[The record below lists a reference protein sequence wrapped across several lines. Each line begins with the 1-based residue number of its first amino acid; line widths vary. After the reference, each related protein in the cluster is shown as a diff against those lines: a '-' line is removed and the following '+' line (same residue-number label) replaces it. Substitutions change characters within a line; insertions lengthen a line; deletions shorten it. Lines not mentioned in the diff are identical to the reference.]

1 MHPSST
7 ISRAPR
13 SLGRCVHLALAS
25 LALIGAAP
33 QAFAQAPGGGGSG
46 SSQVSLYGVLD
57 GGYYRRNLA
66 GEATV
71 SRMDSGLLSMPRW
84 GMRGSEDLGGGLS
97 AAFDIGG
104 HFRMDTGE
112 AGRHP
117 GDTAVGRTFSLASW
131 VGLRGGF
138 GFVRLGRIPTGTYI
152 TTLQFTPFAE
162 SVNLGPFL
170 MHTITGSQPMNA
182 VNGATDGIWS
192 NSVAYTTPTFGGLS
206 GSVQYVP
213 SEASTE
219 GRRMDVTANY
229 RRQAFAAALNHRRV
243 DRAAITT
250 PRAAAEPAGAP
261 YVIQETQSTLASVSY
276 DFEVVKVFGQYS
288 SGTVQARGLPEIGL
302 DTLGL
307 SAQVPVGAGR
317 IVASW
322 ARTKREQAGVSDRV
336 RSTLSAGYIH
346 SLSKRTDLYG
356 VAIADRAT
364 NLRSGT
370 GLALGIRHSF

>member
-1 MHPSST
+1 MPHSST
-7 ISRAPR
+7 TFLAPR

-33 QAFAQAPGGGGSG
+33 QAFAQAPGGGS

-57 GGYYRRNLA
+57 AGYYRRNLA

-71 SRMDSGLLSMPRW
+71 SRVDSGLLSMPRW

-117 GDTAVGRTFSLASW
+117 GDTAAGRYFSLASW

-152 TTLQFTPFAE
+152 TTLQFSPFAE

-182 VNGATDGIWS
+182 VNGSTDGIWS
-192 NSVAYTTPTFGGLS
+192 NSIAYTSPTFGGLS
-206 GSVQYVP
+206 GSLQYVP

-219 GRRMDVTANY
+219 GRRMDVTVNY
-229 RRQAFAAALNHRRV
+229 RQQAFAAALNHRRV
-243 DRAAITT
+243 DRATITA

-276 DFEVVKVFGQYS
+276 DFNVVKVFGQYS

>member
-1 MHPSST
+1 MP
-7 ISRAPR
+7 RAFNPFPAP
-13 SLGRCVHLALAS
+13 LVLAGLALM
-25 LALIGAAP
+25 GAAP
-33 QAFAQAPGGGGSG
+33 PALAQAASG
-46 SSQVSLYGVLD
+46 SQVSLYGVLD

-117 GDTAVGRTFSLASW
+117 GDTAAGRQFSLASW

-138 GFVRLGRIPTGTYI
+138 GFVRMGRIPTGSYI
-152 TTLQFTPFAE
+152 ATLQFSPFAE

-192 NSVAYTTPTFGGLS
+192 NSIAYTTPSFGGLS
-206 GSVQYVP
+206 ANLQYVAR
-213 SEASTE
+213 EASTE
-219 GRRMDVTANY
+219 GRRVDLTANY
-229 RRQAFAAALNHRRV
+229 RQGAFAAALNHRRV
-243 DRAAITT
+243 DQAAVTT

-261 YVIQETQSTLASVSY
+261 YVIQETKSTLASVSY
-276 DFEVVKVFGQYS
+276 DFHVAKVFGQYS
-288 SGTVQARGLPEIGL
+288 TGTVQARGLPEIGL
-302 DTLGL
+302 DTVGL

-322 ARTKREQAGVSDRV
+322 ARTQREQAGVSDRV

-356 VAIADRAT
+356 VAITDRAT

-370 GLALGIRHSF
+370 GLALGMRHTF